1 MGTQTHTHERCR
13 GHRST
18 ITPLVRASRHAM
30 YRPPLSPRAA
40 LHARLAADLPPC
52 RRQTHA
58 PDGGVPP
65 THTFGTEPV
74 VPRRITCGLLGAA
87 EHVEQERLSGHSL
100 LEEAR
105 TTHLL
110 VCAGAPSLRTGTTIS
125 LCVVVAIA
133 WSRLWRGVS
142 SRVGQT
148 YRQGPPF
155 GSPSAAMGNLCS
167 CMDPVGQRLREEDE
181 QRRQYEQQQQ
191 QHGGGQVR
199 PQDPTFAPT
208 LHRALPNG
216 VQAVDFA
223 LDGDT
228 GDTSDGTLCSQ
239 RSSHSRLRPP
249 VRSAPCAPQPQP
261 PPAPVASCRWSS
273 TKAGKGSRGGDTLED
288 TECAGRR
295 VYSTGTARQGFG
307 TKPGRKAGLARRS
320 VGQLDTDMAP
330 CLSLR
335 SRGTTIPPSPRRCRR
350 RKRPCSTWAGHQPT
364 VATADHRL
372 QATATGCLRRCA
384 QPRRLGLRR
393 ASFCHLPPL
402 VAGRGK
408 P

>member
-142 SRVGQT
+142 SRVTSGPDLQTGATLRQPFRSHGQPVLV
-148 YRQGPPF
+148 YGPR
-155 GSPSAAMGNLCS
+155 GSAPARGGRTATAIRATAAAARGRAGEAPRSNLCPYPPS
-167 CMDPVGQRLREEDE
+167 CPA
-181 QRRQYEQQQQ
+181 QRR
-191 QHGGGQVR
+191 
-199 PQDPTFAPT
+199 P
-208 LHRALPNG
+208 
-216 VQAVDFA
+216 
-223 LDGDT
+223 
-228 GDTSDGTLCSQ
+228 
-239 RSSHSRLRPP
+239 
-249 VRSAPCAPQPQP
+249 
-261 PPAPVASCRWSS
+261 SC
-273 TKAGKGSRGGDTLED
+273 
-288 TECAGRR
+288 
-295 VYSTGTARQGFG
+295 
-307 TKPGRKAGLARRS
+307 
-320 VGQLDTDMAP
+320 
-330 CLSLR
+330 
-335 SRGTTIPPSPRRCRR
+335 
-350 RKRPCSTWAGHQPT
+350 
-364 VATADHRL
+364 
-372 QATATGCLRRCA
+372 
-384 QPRRLGLRR
+384 
-393 ASFCHLPPL
+393 
-402 VAGRGK
+402 
-408 P
+408 